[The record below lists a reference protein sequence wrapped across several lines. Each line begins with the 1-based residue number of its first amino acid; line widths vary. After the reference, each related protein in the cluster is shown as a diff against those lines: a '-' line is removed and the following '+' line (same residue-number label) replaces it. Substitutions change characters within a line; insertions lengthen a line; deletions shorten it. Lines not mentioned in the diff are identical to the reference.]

1 MKAVILA
8 GGTGSRLKSCWAGIP
23 KSMLP
28 LFDRPAVEYLIKRL
42 ARCGIT
48 EILMSVSRETPE
60 IAKFLGNGSRYG
72 VKLAYSVESE
82 PMGTAGAV
90 RAFSHI
96 LDDPFIVVSGD
107 CATDID
113 FAQIVELH
121 LDHRSIASIVAAS
134 VNDNS
139 EFGAMELDSE
149 NRLRRFIEKP
159 SDTENLKSD
168 LVSTGIYI
176 FEPEILG
183 SIPPYTKCDF
193 ALDVFPR
200 LLSNSETV
208 RGIKLQGYWQD
219 IGLMLGY
226 RDAHMDALTGAF
238 RIDIPAEPA
247 GPGIYIGADAQIGDM
262 ARISAPV
269 YIGARTSIGDAARV
283 QSRSIIGAE
292 SLVGANSQIAN
303 TILGMGSVVGAD
315 SRISGSI
322 LAGSGPVDGNSQ
334 IFGCCRISEVN
345 YLPEK
350 AVVRQ
355 SAPHIVSRVIIP
367 A

>member
-1 MKAVILA
+1 
-8 GGTGSRLKSCWAGIP
+8 
-23 KSMLP
+23 MLP

-42 ARCGIT
+42 AKCGIT
-48 EILMSVSRETPE
+48 NILMSVSRETPE
-60 IAKFLGNGSRYG
+60 IAKFLGSGSRYG

-90 RAFSHI
+90 RAFSHV
-96 LDDPFIVVSGD
+96 LDDPFLVVAGD

-113 FAQIVELH
+113 FAQIIELH
-121 LDHRSIASIVAAS
+121 LHHRCIASIVAAS
-134 VNDNS
+134 VKDNS

-159 SDTENLKSD
+159 SDTESLKSD
-168 LVSTGIYI
+168 LVSTGIYV

-208 RGIKLQGYWQD
+208 RGMELNGYWQD

-226 RDAHMDALTGAF
+226 RDAHTDALTGTF
-238 RIDIPAEPA
+238 KIDIPAKPA
-247 GPGIYIGADAQIGDM
+247 GPGIFVGVDTEIGDL
-262 ARISAPV
+262 AKISAPV
-269 YIGARTSIGDAARV
+269 YIGARACIGAGARV

-292 SLVGANSQIAN
+292 SLIGANSQISN
-303 TILGMGSVVGAD
+303 TILGMGSVIGAD

-322 LAGSGPVDGNSQ
+322 ITGSEPVEGNSHV
-334 IFGCCRISEVN
+334 FGCCRLSAVS
-345 YLPEK
+345 YLPEQ
-350 AVVRQ
+350 AVTRQ
-355 SAPHIVSRVIIP
+355 AASHIVNRVIIP